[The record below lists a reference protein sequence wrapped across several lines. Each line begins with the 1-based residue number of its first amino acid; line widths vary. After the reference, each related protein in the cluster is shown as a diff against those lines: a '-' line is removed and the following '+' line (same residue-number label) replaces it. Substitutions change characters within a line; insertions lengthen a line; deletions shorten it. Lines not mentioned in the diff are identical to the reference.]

1 MFPAGPAGTDS
12 AGKPGSRRQGGTTM
26 SKAKSVF
33 RTLSVILSI
42 LLLAG
47 GLTALGYYYFGGPGT
62 SEDNLQEYSMNAIAG
77 AMGTPV
83 VMDGGSASKVVF
95 AGLENGGLGG
105 AAFLK
110 VPLMDRYVLTGV
122 SYQGP
127 SSFRKLVLRVDN
139 GTDKFFVSYDGATL
153 NQGQADAWTGTYTRF
168 LLWTA
173 MALLAWAAMMIMGA
187 LLRRRPG

>member
-1 MFPAGPAGTDS
+1 MRNG
-12 AGKPGSRRQGGTTM
+12 
-26 SKAKSVF
+26 KSVI
-33 RTLSVILSI
+33 RILSYILSI

-62 SEDNLQEYSMNAIAG
+62 SEDGLEDYAMDAIAG

-83 VMDGGSASKVVF
+83 VMDSGSASKVAF

-105 AAFLK
+105 ASFLK
-110 VPLMDRYVLTGV
+110 VPFMDRYVLSGV
-122 SYQGP
+122 AYQGP

-139 GTDKFFVSYDGATL
+139 GMDDLFVSYDGTTL
-153 NQGQADAWTGTYTRF
+153 NEGQDAPWTGTYTRF

-173 MALLAWAAMMIMGA
+173 MVVLAWAAMMTAGA
-187 LLRRRPG
+187 LLRRRMPG

>member
-1 MFPAGPAGTDS
+1 
-12 AGKPGSRRQGGTTM
+12 M

-33 RTLSVILSI
+33 GTLSLILSV

-47 GLTALGYYYFGGPGT
+47 GLTAIGYYYFGGSGT
-62 SEDNLQEYSMNAIAG
+62 SGDNLSDYSVKAIAG

-110 VPLMDRYVLTGV
+110 VPFVDRYVLTGV

-139 GTDKFFVSYDGATL
+139 GTDRFFVSYDGTTL
-153 NQGQADAWTGTYTRF
+153 NQGQPDAWAGTYTRF
-168 LLWTA
+168 LLWSA
-173 MALLAWAAMMIMGA
+173 MAVLAWAALMTLGA